1 MPDQN
6 NVPLL
11 AAFQNVINGL
21 PDFITDSQGQTGN
34 RKYGYLTLNT
44 LLTKIKPVFQE
55 NGLGLRQQVD
65 YESVEDRMVIAT
77 VKTFIFNPT
86 NGEEKQMGAFPT
98 VMNADPQKN
107 GSAVT
112 YARRYALFA
121 CLGIYPDQ
129 DDDGKA
135 VKDYYASH
143 SEPESQEVWQMS
155 HPQTSVGGITKGEAD
170 ALAALAKE
178 RGINLLQL
186 ASQAKGHQITKL
198 RELSHEDGEL
208 LTKRIMEVSGNGQA
222 Q

>member
-44 LLTKIKPVFQE
+44 LLTKIRPIFKE

-77 VKTFIFNPT
+77 VKTFIFNPI

-135 VKDYYASH
+135 VKEYYETH
-143 SEPESQEVWQMS
+143 SNPESQEVWQES
-155 HPQTSVGGITKGEAD
+155 HPADVGGITKAAAEALVSLSKD
-170 ALAALAKE
+170 

-186 ASQAKGHQITKL
+186 ASQLKGHKVTKL
-198 RELSHEDGEL
+198 RELTPKDGEM
-208 LTKRIMEVSGNGQA
+208 LTKRITEVSGNGQA